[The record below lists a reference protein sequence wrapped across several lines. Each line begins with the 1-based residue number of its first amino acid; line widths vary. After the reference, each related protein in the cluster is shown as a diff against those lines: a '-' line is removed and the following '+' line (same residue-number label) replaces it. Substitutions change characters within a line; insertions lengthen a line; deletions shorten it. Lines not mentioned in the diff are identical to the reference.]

1 MHPVLL
7 GFKPAPP
14 FVCSLLVLSVLL
26 GLCYGYGLLLSTAV
40 GFVSPKAA
48 VFGNSWL
55 SSLQVVIGSVW
66 LLSPCPFSAAGAGDR
81 SSLIH
86 RWCGAYLRVNFRLH
100 LRSAH
105 CRFQVF
111 GVWSLAWV
119 IANTLRWNGLGF
131 GLYSFIAANSV
142 SSLLLPL

>member
-48 VFGNSWL
+48 VFGFILPGDISW
-55 SSLQVVIGSVW
+55 SSCSIPVAS
-66 LLSPCPFSAAGAGDR
+66 
-81 SSLIH
+81 
-86 RWCGAYLRVNFRLH
+86 
-100 LRSAH
+100 
-105 CRFQVF
+105 
-111 GVWSLAWV
+111 
-119 IANTLRWNGLGF
+119 
-131 GLYSFIAANSV
+131 
-142 SSLLLPL
+142 

>member
-1 MHPVLL
+1 MFSVVVRVRVWCSSVESTGLYFPVTSR
-7 GFKPAPP
+7 GQVAP
-14 FVCSLLVLSVLL
+14 SLWRLSFRLVLCVRS
-26 GLCYGYGLLLSTAV
+26 
-40 GFVSPKAA
+40 
-48 VFGNSWL
+48 SWL

-100 LRSAH
+100 LWSAH

-119 IANTLRWNGLGF
+119 IANTDFDGMV
-131 GLYSFIAANSV
+131 SV
-142 SSLLLPL
+142 LVCTLSLPSIRSLLFSCRCDS